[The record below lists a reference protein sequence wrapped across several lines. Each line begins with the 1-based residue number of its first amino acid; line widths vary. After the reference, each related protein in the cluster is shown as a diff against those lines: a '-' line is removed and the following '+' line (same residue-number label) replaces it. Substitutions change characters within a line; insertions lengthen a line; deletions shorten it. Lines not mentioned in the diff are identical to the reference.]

1 MKKTRFI
8 VVLSFVLALSLAGC
22 GRAREAAP
30 EQPAV
35 IETPEQPAPA
45 ETAEAAPTPEP
56 TPAAT
61 WPVRQDGERF
71 EDSIVVLGMEETVH
85 YEHLRNEAL
94 GFEMDYDY
102 ESFRRDSN
110 AERERFVSVWD
121 DPGNM
126 EDYMDVTR
134 SAEDAETVA
143 AALTEELSK
152 DFELT
157 RVTRELERAGS
168 CIRIEASVIKGTNQ
182 MTDQLQAYYIIPAPD
197 GCRIAATHAFI
208 TESEGFFRR
217 FDAMLNTLSVIA
229 G

>member
-8 VVLSFVLALSLAGC
+8 IALSFVLVLSLAGC
-22 GRAREAAP
+22 GRVQGAAP

-35 IETPEQPAPA
+35 VETPEQPVPTEA
-45 ETAEAAPTPEP
+45 AAPTQAP
-56 TPAAT
+56 TDAPT

-71 EDSIVVLGMEETVH
+71 EDSITVLGMEETVH

-102 ESFRRDSN
+102 ESFRRSSDG
-110 AERERFVSVWD
+110 ERERFVSVWD
-121 DPGNM
+121 DPDRI

-134 SAEDAETVA
+134 SMEDAETVA

-157 RVTRELERAGS
+157 QVTRELERAGS

-182 MTDQLQAYYIIPAPD
+182 MTDQLQAFYIIPAPD
-197 GCRIAATHAFI
+197 GCRIATTHAFI
-208 TESEGFFRR
+208 TEAEGFFRR
-217 FDAMLNTLSVIA
+217 FDAMLNTLSVID

>member
-8 VVLSFVLALSLAGC
+8 IVLSFLLVFALTGC
-22 GRAREAAP
+22 GRSQGAAP
-30 EQPAV
+30 EQPAPV
-35 IETPEQPAPA
+35 

-56 TPAAT
+56 TPAVT

-110 AERERFVSVWD
+110 AERERFVAAWD

-143 AALTEELSK
+143 AAITEELSK

-182 MTDQLQAYYIIPAPD
+182 MTDQLQAFYIIPAPD

-217 FDAMLNTLSVIA
+217 FDAMLNTLSVID

>member
-35 IETPEQPAPA
+35 IETAEQPAPA
-45 ETAEAAPTPEP
+45 ETAEAAPPPEP

-121 DPGNM
+121 DPGRI
-126 EDYMDVTR
+126 EDYMGVTR
-134 SAEDAETVA
+134 STEDAETVA

-152 DFELT
+152 DFDLT

-168 CIRIEASVIKGTNQ
+168 CLYIEASVIKGTNQ

-217 FDAMLNTLSVIA
+217 FDAMLNTLSVID

>member
-1 MKKTRFI
+1 MKKSAIQLTT
-8 VVLSFVLALSLAGC
+8 VLLTLVLLMAVLIINGVKKDKSEPAS
-22 GRAREAAP
+22 
-30 EQPAV
+30 PAV
-35 IETPEQPAPA
+35 TPAG
-45 ETAEAAPTPEP
+45 TAAPTVPR
-56 TPAAT
+56 
-61 WPVRQDGERF
+61 RQVGERYDRVIMI
-71 EDSIVVLGMEETVH
+71 EGMEETVH

-110 AERERFVSVWD
+110 AERERFVAAWD

-143 AALTEELSK
+143 AAITEELSK

-182 MTDQLQAYYIIPAPD
+182 MTDQLQAFYIIPAPD

-217 FDAMLNTLSVIA
+217 FDAMLNTLSVID

>member
-8 VVLSFVLALSLAGC
+8 IALSLALVLSLAGC
-22 GRAREAAP
+22 GRSQSTAP
-30 EQPAV
+30 EQPAPV
-35 IETPEQPAPA
+35 ETAEQPAP
-45 ETAEAAPTPEP
+45 TEAAASTPAPTP
-56 TPAAT
+56 TVT

-110 AERERFVSVWD
+110 AERERFVAVWD
-121 DPGNM
+121 DPGRI

-134 SAEDAETVA
+134 STEDAETVA

-152 DFELT
+152 DFDLT

-182 MTDQLQAYYIIPAPD
+182 MTDQLQAFYIIPAPD
-197 GCRIAATHAFI
+197 GCRIATTHAFI
-208 TESEGFFRR
+208 TESEGFFRH
-217 FDAMLNTLSVIA
+217 FDYMLNTLSVIT

>member
-8 VVLSFVLALSLAGC
+8 IALSFVLVLSLAGC
-22 GRAREAAP
+22 GRVQGAAP

-35 IETPEQPAPA
+35 VETPEQPVPTEA
-45 ETAEAAPTPEP
+45 AAPTQAP
-56 TPAAT
+56 TDAPT

-71 EDSIVVLGMEETVH
+71 EDSITVLGMEETVH

-102 ESFRRDSN
+102 ESFRRSSDG
-110 AERERFVSVWD
+110 ERERFVSVWD
-121 DPGNM
+121 DPDRI

-134 SAEDAETVA
+134 SMEDAETVA

-157 RVTRELERAGS
+157 QVTRELERAGS

-182 MTDQLQAYYIIPAPD
+182 MTDQIQAYYIIPAPD
-197 GCRIAATHAFI
+197 GCRIAATHAYI
-208 TESEGFFRR
+208 TEAEGFFRR
-217 FDAMLNTLSVIA
+217 FDYMLNTLSVIA

>member
-102 ESFRRDSN
+102 ESFRRYTD
-110 AERERFVSVWD
+110 AERERFVSTWD
-121 DPGNM
+121 DPGNI

-143 AALTEELSK
+143 AALTEELSR
-152 DFELT
+152 DFE
-157 RVTRELERAGS
+157 
-168 CIRIEASVIKGTNQ
+168 
-182 MTDQLQAYYIIPAPD
+182 MTDQLQAFYIIPAPD
-197 GCRIAATHAFI
+197 GCRIATTHAFI
-208 TESEGFFRR
+208 TESEGFFWR
-217 FDAMLNTLSVIA
+217 FDYMLNTLSVIA